1 MGARENPFFSQ
12 AGYYESTACKFCG
25 DDTRRVVCSQDS
37 CDHDFCVKERGVCYE
52 CGLEKLGAFV
62 PYTSMPSIVGLKIRE
77 NEDEWGWASF
87 DTAARLI
94 EDNR

>member
-12 AGYYESTACKFCG
+12 VGYYETTACKFCG
-25 DDTRRVVCSQDS
+25 DDARRVVCSQDS

-52 CGLEKLGAFV
+52 CGLEKLGIFV
-62 PYTSMPSIVGLKIRE
+62 SAPSLPSIRGFKIPPDE
-77 NEDEWGWASF
+77 EDWGWDSF

-94 EDNR
+94 EDNG